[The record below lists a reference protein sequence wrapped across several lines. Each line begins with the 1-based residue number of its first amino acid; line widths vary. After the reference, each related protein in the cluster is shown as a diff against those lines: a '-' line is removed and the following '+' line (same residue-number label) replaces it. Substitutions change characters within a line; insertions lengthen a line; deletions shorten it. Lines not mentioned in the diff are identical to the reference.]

1 MARVD
6 INYNKTMNKINVVVT
21 HKRSKTV
28 VTSTDSSTEAYGTAR
43 FLTRVFHE
51 ITMDTMNEC
60 HKKAIEAIEGMQHE
74 SNHISK

>member
-6 INYNKTMNKINVVVT
+6 IHYNNTTHKINVVVA
-21 HKRSKTV
+21 HKRSKTIV
-28 VTSTDSSTEAYGTAR
+28 SSTDSSTEAYGTAK

-60 HKKAIEAIEGMQHE
+60 HKKALKVIEDMQRE
-74 SNHISK
+74 PNPIS